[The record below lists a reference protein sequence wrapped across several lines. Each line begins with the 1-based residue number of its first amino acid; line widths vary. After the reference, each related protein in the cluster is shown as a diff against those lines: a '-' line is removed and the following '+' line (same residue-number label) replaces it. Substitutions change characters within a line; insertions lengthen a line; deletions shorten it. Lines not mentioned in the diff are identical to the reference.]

1 VDWPFFL
8 ASICFDS
15 LAHARTASMSF
26 QKRLPVWRVD
36 FDTNFNERYYV
47 ETSSGKLSVRV
58 DDTDLLEGYSF
69 AMFHKHHF
77 MDWGGKEL
85 RDFSTMFWA
94 MAQVILVVIGIM
106 YWRKT
111 VSKK

>member
-1 VDWPFFL
+1 
-8 ASICFDS
+8 
-15 LAHARTASMSF
+15 
-26 QKRLPVWRVD
+26 
-36 FDTNFNERYYV
+36 
-47 ETSSGKLSVRV
+47 
-58 DDTDLLEGYSF
+58 
-69 AMFHKHHF
+69 